1 MQRYTA
7 VLHSAAPIYINDVL
21 FRFNRKLASS
31 APVVDSPDSQQT
43 YNFQISND
51 SRYRMN
57 TDRFL
62 SFFLFLFCFVI
73 MATQKLLRQTETL
86 EY

>member
-7 VLHSAAPIYINDVL
+7 VLHSATPIYIKDVL

-31 APVVDSPDSQQT
+31 APVADSPDSQQT

-62 SFFLFLFCFVI
+62 SFFCFCFVI